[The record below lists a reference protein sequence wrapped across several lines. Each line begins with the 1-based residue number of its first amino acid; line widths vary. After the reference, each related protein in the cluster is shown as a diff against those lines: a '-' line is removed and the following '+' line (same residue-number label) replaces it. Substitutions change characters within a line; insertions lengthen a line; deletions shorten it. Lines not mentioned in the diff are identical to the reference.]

1 MARGPEAGDVTR
13 AELRRR
19 VLKLLDECDAGQPS
33 GNWRDSSPA
42 YWIGVAEGEAAAES
56 KRGPAPPPK

>member
-1 MARGPEAGDVTR
+1 VTR